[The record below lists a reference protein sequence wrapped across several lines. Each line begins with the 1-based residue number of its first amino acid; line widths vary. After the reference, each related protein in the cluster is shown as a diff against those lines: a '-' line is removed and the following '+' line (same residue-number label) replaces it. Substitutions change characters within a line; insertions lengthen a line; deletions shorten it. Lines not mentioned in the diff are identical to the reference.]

1 MMGVYPWRRQKRKRA
16 VNKPGTDWF
25 NAVTTALASFSVRFG
40 DDETIYMDRPNPDG
54 SDWAIVFPRS
64 WAHEGSGIRGKYHF
78 KIERAST
85 TSIRVLGGSHIR
97 DSVGAMNRV
106 VLSGDGGPAPN
117 VANFK
122 TVSIGASVYVWVQL
136 NDPLSPT
143 TLTVQTNAAY
153 PDPDNTSVKLVL
165 GYVSFVDGEIVDIEQ
180 YWTGGDWR
188 NQFEIYDDDSID
200 YNTAGKTQVRN
211 FALAGNS
218 TINNYTQDL
227 LLFKE
232 FATQKMAYT
241 NIASLSEAVLNYWSA
256 EPGEAMTWFLLG
268 DTEGNPS
275 SASNEDFIPIV
286 TDQGGG
292 SFKLELVNGG
302 PGGSGPWW
310 KLSNNVPGD
319 AYGAVI
325 GNSGAST
332 VIDLDQRRLTD
343 PGGVTWTLNWAL
355 RQFDGADWTALLG
368 TVLKSSDTT
377 PAGLNDGSIENQ
389 GGYYGKRGIYVEKN
403 NSAQAGYFSS
413 TDKTTVVCDVNDAV
427 SSWDAV
433 SSAKLCTGAE
443 AGQFVTAANSVNIC
457 ESTYAINVTG
467 GSVNVNGSSSYYH
480 DDVQGDTIT
489 DAGNNLFSAG
499 IFTNEDTW
507 SIYTIQAVIPGTG
520 VRNLKILA
528 VLA

>member
-1 MMGVYPWRRQKRKRA
+1 
-16 VNKPGTDWF
+16 
-25 NAVTTALASFSVRFG
+25 
-40 DDETIYMDRPNPDG
+40 
-54 SDWAIVFPRS
+54 
-64 WAHEGSGIRGKYHF
+64 
-78 KIERAST
+78 
-85 TSIRVLGGSHIR
+85 
-97 DSVGAMNRV
+97 MNRV

-200 YNTAGKTQVRN
+200 YNTAGETQVRN

-218 TINNYTQDL
+218 TIADYTQDL

-275 SASNEDFIPIV
+275 SPSNEDFIPIV

-325 GNSGAST
+325 GNSAAST

-403 NSAQAGYFSS
+403 NAAATGILTDGTATVTLADGVRAGTFARTSFEADFASAGHAGSF
-413 TDKTTVVCDVNDAV
+413 TDGV
-427 SSWDAV
+427 
-433 SSAKLCTGAE
+433 G
-443 AGQFVTAANSVNIC
+443 NSVLLAD
-457 ESTYAINVTG
+457 TTWAGDFT
-467 GSVNVNGSSSYYH
+467 GSVNVRAGGSYYH
-480 DDVQGDTIT
+480 DEVQGDTIT
-489 DAGNNLFSAG
+489 DGGNNLFSAG